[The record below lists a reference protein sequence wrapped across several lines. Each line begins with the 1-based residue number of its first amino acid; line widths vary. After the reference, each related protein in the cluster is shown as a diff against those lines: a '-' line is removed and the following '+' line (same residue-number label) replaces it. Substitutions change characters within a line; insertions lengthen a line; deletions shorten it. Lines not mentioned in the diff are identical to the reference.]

1 MCAVLAAISSGKSA
15 GLAVEALS
23 FAAFFACVAGF
34 CFVFMSITPN
44 RGAPE

>member
-1 MCAVLAAISSGKSA
+1 MCAALAALTGESA

-34 CFVFMSITPN
+34 SFVFISITPN
-44 RGAPE
+44 RRSD